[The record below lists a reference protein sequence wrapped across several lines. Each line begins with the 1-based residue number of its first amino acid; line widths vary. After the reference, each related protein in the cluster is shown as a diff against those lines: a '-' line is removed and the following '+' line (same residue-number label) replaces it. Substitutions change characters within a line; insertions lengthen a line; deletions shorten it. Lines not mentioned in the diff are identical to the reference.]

1 MDKVLNFQTSLF
13 GSFIDIR
20 PKSDLVFS
28 LLSNLKDDQFI
39 PGTVDLATIDV
50 KTGKLTT
57 ESRMQ
62 FISQNKTWSI
72 VFLQERIDFNYN
84 FQENTEEIRSI
95 EDLSNYANSLIEK
108 VFSVFCETTGNRLAV
123 NCKILMEEFSE
134 EEFNIFV
141 NRFTIPLSINRD
153 KTLAEWSVRYN
164 HYNQINVEEDKT
176 EQSNCIIEM
185 SQVMNV
191 VNSDKKRVLISL
203 DVNTLQENQES
214 RFKYGDLLKFSEGA
228 RSFMKK
234 ALQEVEGV

>member
-28 LLSNLKDDQFI
+28 LLTNLKDEQFI
-39 PGTVDLATIDV
+39 PGTVDLATIDI

-84 FQENTEEIRSI
+84 FQENTEEIRNV
-95 EDLSNYANSLIEK
+95 EVLSKYANNLINK

-134 EEFNIFV
+134 EEFKTFA
-141 NRFTIPLSINRD
+141 NRFTIPLNINMD
-153 KTLAEWSVRYN
+153 KILAEWSVRYN
-164 HYNQINVEEDKT
+164 HYNQINVEVDKT

-185 SQVMNV
+185 SKVMDV
-191 VNSDKKRVLISL
+191 INSDKKRVLISL

-214 RFKYGDLLKFSEGA
+214 RFKYGNLLKFSEGA
-228 RSFMKK
+228 LVFMKK
-234 ALQEVEGV
+234 ALNEVEGV